1 MLNPII
7 TEFSFVNLV
16 IAFAVAWGL
25 SIVIKVILEIS
36 KNKKFN
42 WYYFVTDGGFPS
54 SHSTLVSSVATVTFF
69 YSGFSLLSFI
79 VVAFAFVIIRDAL
92 GVRMEVGKQRLI
104 LQKIAKKES
113 KHLRREG
120 HTFKEVLSGIVLG
133 VIVTAI
139 MLLIL

>member
-7 TEFSFVNLV
+7 SEFSFVNLI

-25 SIVIKVILEIS
+25 SIIIKVIIEIT
-36 KNKKFN
+36 KNRKFN

-69 YSGFSLLSFI
+69 YSGFSLLTFI
-79 VVAFAFVIIRDAL
+79 VAAFAFIIIRDAL

-104 LQKIAKKES
+104 LQKIAKNES
-113 KHLRREG
+113 KGLRREG
-120 HTFKEVLSGIVLG
+120 HTLNQVLSGVALG
-133 VIVTAI
+133 VIITAI